1 MYIKKYM
8 CMYVG
13 ERICTYMHGWFITL
27 TNTGPYIHT
36 YINKH
41 PQLLT
46 CICNDDITHKHII
59 TYTCI
64 YKDDNIN
71 NKLQLSLRTETSLIL
86 S

>member
-1 MYIKKYM
+1 MYIYAWLV
-8 CMYVG
+8 YHID
-13 ERICTYMHGWFITL
+13 EHWTL
-27 TNTGPYIHT
+27 HHT

-41 PQLLT
+41 PQSLT

-71 NKLQLSLRTETSLIL
+71 DKLELLLRTETSLIFL
-86 S
+86 TS